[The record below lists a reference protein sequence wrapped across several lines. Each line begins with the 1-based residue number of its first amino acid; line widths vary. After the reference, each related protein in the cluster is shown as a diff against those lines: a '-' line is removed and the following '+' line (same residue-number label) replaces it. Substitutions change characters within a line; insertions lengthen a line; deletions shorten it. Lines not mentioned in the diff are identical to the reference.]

1 MVPEQKNFGW
11 IKSSGLQQGRAPSNS
26 GWCYLLEPLNKSIIT
41 WVEFQCFRI
50 SLMHFQIHRSAL
62 KLSITITCK
71 AAAPTFTVELWRL
84 VKLQI
89 LMLTHVDTLPMWRVY
104 RTLASCRC
112 RKFCLRACISRTEMY
127 RNAIIICNYWL
138 IISYIL
144 YIYYCILWLTYHIN
158 DHVLQMSWRWIRE
171 LQRRSG
177 MLAFCCYTRQHDCR
191 GWAWDHLGP
200 SRKRSWNKG
209 SDSEI
214 DR

>member
-89 LMLTHVDTLPMWRVY
+89 FMLTHVDTLPMWRVY

-144 YIYYCILWLTYHIN
+144 YIYILLYLMIDISYQWPCLADVLKMNPRVAEALGDACLLLLHTATWLSR
-158 DHVLQMSWRWIRE
+158 LS
-171 LQRRSG
+171 
-177 MLAFCCYTRQHDCR
+177 
-191 GWAWDHLGP
+191 LGP
-200 SRKRSWNKG
+200 LGTKQK
-209 SDSEI
+209 EI
-214 DR
+214 MKQGIWFWDR